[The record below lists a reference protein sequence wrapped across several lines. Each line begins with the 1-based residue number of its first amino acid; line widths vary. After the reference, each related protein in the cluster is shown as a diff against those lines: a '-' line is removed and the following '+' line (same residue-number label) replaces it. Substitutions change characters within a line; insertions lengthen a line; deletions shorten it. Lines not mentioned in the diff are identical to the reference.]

1 MRRRLVDS
9 AVMKDRAGRLKKA
22 RLNAGY
28 DSARRAA
35 EAMGVKYSTYAGHEN
50 GSREYGIDDA
60 KRYARMFRV
69 KWEWLMDGKNAV
81 GPKNDLINVNMPL
94 ASIPVVGNVQAGT
107 WTEVEEGVEVELKLF
122 VPADNR
128 YPATSQIAFRVE
140 GTSLDKIAQ
149 PGSFLICVDIYRSD
163 EGIADNDLVI
173 VERTRFNGQMMERT
187 AKRARKVISGW
198 ELWPESNDPNHQEP
212 IRVDEGLE
220 ADEVRLAAKVL
231 WIMRQP

>member
-9 AVMKDRAGRLKKA
+9 AIMKDRAARLKKA
-22 RLNAGY
+22 RINAGY
-28 DSARRAA
+28 RYASSAA
-35 EAMGVKYSTYAGHEN
+35 EAMGIAYTTYAGHEN

-69 KWEWLMDGKNAV
+69 KWDWLMDGKNVAEA
-81 GPKNDLINVNMPL
+81 KNGLTSVNIPL
-94 ASIPVVGNVQAGT
+94 ASIPVIGNVQAGT
-107 WTEVEEGVEVELKLF
+107 WTEVEEGVPVELKLF

-128 YPATSQIAFRVE
+128 YPATSQVAFRVE

-149 PGSFLICVDIYRSD
+149 PGSILICVDIYRSD
-163 EGIADNDLVI
+163 DGIADNDLVI

-198 ELWPESNDPNHQEP
+198 ELWPESSDPNHQEP

-220 ADEVRLAAKVL
+220 ADEVRIAAKVL